1 MLETIKRFQHENQTP
16 FCSAILLFVS
26 CTGYYGVVRSTT
38 DEYKNSRTIRLL
50 LSFHTREYDSEVK
63 NIDMTF
69 VRVILPGGRE
79 EAGLYAQVDK
89 SSSAFDLKEEGF
101 IKIDG
106 RKFPI
111 VLQDRRENT
120 LSKVENTTT
129 THSVQDTSGV
139 STLSVVTGS
148 SSTNWKQAYFYCPL
162 STEQVEAIKNC
173 RQLEFR
179 YYAGPDPATISVKPS
194 YLGKIR
200 KWAEA
205 K

>member
-1 MLETIKRFQHENQTP
+1 MKTRLL

-69 VRVILPGGRE
+69 VRVILPDGRE

-120 LSKVENTTT
+120 LSKVETTTT

-148 SSTNWKQAYFYCPL
+148 STTNWKQAYFYCPL
-162 STEQVEAIKNC
+162 STEQVGAIKNC

-179 YYAGPDPATISVKPS
+179 YYAGPDPATINVKPS